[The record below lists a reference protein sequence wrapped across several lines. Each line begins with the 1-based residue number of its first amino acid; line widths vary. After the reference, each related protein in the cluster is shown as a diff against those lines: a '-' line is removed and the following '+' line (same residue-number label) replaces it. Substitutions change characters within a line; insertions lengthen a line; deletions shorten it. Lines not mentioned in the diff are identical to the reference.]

1 MCMLMLWSQ
10 IIYGHCTA
18 SISPNIVRFYGA
30 RTAPGRRHEESCDF
44 FYQFLD
50 ILRCPVMLRFYFK
63 FHGARTAFGR
73 VNEGKMTSAGHRTV
87 SGRCTAGVC
96 THRTGTRRFLFKIYA
111 WPGIAQCLTSAGN
124 FKKSLYKSAD
134 ARQGTGR
141 CPYGHRPMFCESNC
155 HRWEATCFAEEHIA
169 FT

>member
-87 SGRCTAGVC
+87 SGWSFTTPAG
-96 THRTGTRRFLFKIYA
+96 HRT
-111 WPGIAQCLTSAGN
+111 TSYG
-124 FKKSLYKSAD
+124 
-134 ARQGTGR
+134 ARAGTGR
-141 CPYGHRPMFCESNC
+141 CF
-155 HRWEATCFAEEHIA
+155 HIQTPDGA
-169 FT
+169 RMICDHAGENS